1 MIYKVN
7 LKLEAIVPHLP
18 LYSMG
23 LPADNFRIFFR
34 DAARVVGSPGIGY
47 PGYVPMNLFGIS
59 YEI

>member
-23 LPADNFRIFFR
+23 LPVDNFRIFFR
-34 DAARVVGSPGIGY
+34 DAARVVGSRDR
-47 PGYVPMNLFGIS
+47 IS
-59 YEI
+59 WICANEFIWHII